1 MQASSGEQ
9 PVTNLQRGAAESSE
23 SDQDIYSVPDVE
35 LLQFQKQRSTPK
47 VKLSEMQLDGQEVVH
62 VEVDN
67 FDSMASAAAIDHMG
81 MAVAGTEE
89 QVIRQLHKAGS
100 LDASELIP
108 DLQIASV
115 GQ

>member
-1 MQASSGEQ
+1 
-9 PVTNLQRGAAESSE
+9 
-23 SDQDIYSVPDVE
+23 
-35 LLQFQKQRSTPK
+35 
-47 VKLSEMQLDGQEVVH
+47 MQLDGQEVVH

-67 FDSMASAAAIDHMG
+67 FDSMAGNAAIDHMG

-108 DLQIASV
+108 DLANQ
-115 GQ
+115 